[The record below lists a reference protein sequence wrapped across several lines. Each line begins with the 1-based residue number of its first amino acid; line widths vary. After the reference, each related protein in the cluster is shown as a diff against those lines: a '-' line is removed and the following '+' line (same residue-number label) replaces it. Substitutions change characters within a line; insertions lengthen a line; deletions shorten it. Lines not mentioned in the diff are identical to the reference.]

1 MVFLSC
7 LGCEFYLILSLF
19 LQFLL
24 FFHVIFNTFVKVSWI
39 FCEQLQVQTY
49 FPDLSFWVYHFSGL
63 CFVFRVLIVLIF
75 QCFFPA
81 WVQLWYKFK
90 PFLIFFF
97 KFICFAPL
105 LSVDFSLLL
114 FLHLSKK
121 DFKICIYKS
130 CKLLLLQGW
139 LVSLALKRLK
149 KNCYLYLKK
158 KVFCVKYF

>member
-1 MVFLSC
+1 MWILFNSFTFPPTLFKNFSC
-7 LGCEFYLILSLF
+7 Y
-19 LQFLL
+19 
-24 FFHVIFNTFVKVSWI
+24 FFHVIFNTFVTGSWI

-75 QCFFPA
+75 QCFFSA

-90 PFLIFFF
+90 PFLNFFF

-105 LSVDFSLLL
+105 LSADFSLLL

-139 LVSLALKRLK
+139 LVTSLALKRLK
-149 KNCYLYLKK
+149 KNCSLYLKK